1 MLDKIKT
8 LRRETS
14 AVELNK
20 LIAQMHKLGYYPA
33 CILDVHD
40 FTHDGDGGQYRREQ
54 VECAIESV
62 CRYESRYDDAVWAE
76 LDNMRDWED

>member
-1 MLDKIKT
+1 MLDKINT

-33 CILDVHD
+33 RILDVHD
-40 FTHDGDGGQYRREQ
+40 FTHGDGGQYRREQ
-54 VECAIESV
+54 VESAIESV
-62 CRYESRYDDAVWAE
+62 VDRDLGYEDAVWAE
-76 LDNMRDWED
+76 LDNMRNWED